1 MRYIPL
7 TTLLRQI
14 FADVAGKKEKALIFK
29 AQAKFA
35 RMTPAARQRYVR
47 LYGSRKWSGVK
58 NLMIEKLG
66 RKCWYTEVEIVGA
79 ALTIDHYRPICE
91 YWFLAFDPQNY
102 RVSCPYSNSPQH
114 NPLYGS
120 AGGKGD
126 KFPLLGLG
134 ERAIGRNKLR
144 REKPVILDP
153 CIKEDCDLIAFQAD
167 GRPILNPTHSA
178 NSVAAERVD
187 KSLLL
192 LNLDH
197 SDFNSKREQLYHEIA
212 DDVRLY
218 EELPVGSDGR
228 TIIRDRMKKR
238 LGPQA
243 EFSTAARYY
252 IQLHRHLNWVEDLLK
267 AR

>member
-7 TTLLRQI
+7 TTLLKQV

-35 RMTPAARQRYVR
+35 QMTPAGRQRYVR

-58 NLMIEKLG
+58 NLMIGRLG
-66 RKCWYTEVEIVGA
+66 KKCWYTEVEIVGA
-79 ALTIDHYRPICE
+79 ALTVDHYRPIFE

-102 RVSCPYSNSPQH
+102 RVACPYSNSPQH

-126 KFPLLGLG
+126 KFPLLGSG
-134 ERAIGRNKLR
+134 ERASGRNKLR

-153 CIKEDCDLIAFQAD
+153 CNKDDCDLIVFGAT
-167 GRPILNPTHSA
+167 GRPIINPMHSA
-178 NSVAAERVD
+178 DSVAADRVD

-197 SDFNSKREQLYHEIA
+197 SDLNSKREQLYHEIA

-218 EELPVGSDGR
+218 EELPTGADGR
-228 TIIRDRMKKR
+228 NIISERMKRR

-243 EFSTAARYY
+243 EFSTAARSYL
-252 IQLHRHLNWVEDLLK
+252 QLHRHLDWVDDLLK
-267 AR
+267 TT